1 MKTYN
6 KIPENLVTEMLILN
20 LEQVSITYDMFKDNL
35 VEMEDEDDIY
45 MFSFSLSTLYAGF
58 INYPIITL
66 QLIAEK
72 NLFNNL
78 INWTEFMTKLKF
90 FSTYQSKVK

>member
-1 MKTYN
+1 
-6 KIPENLVTEMLILN
+6 MLNIN
-20 LEQVSITYDMFKDNL
+20 LEQVLITYDMFKDNL

-45 MFSFSLSTLYAGF
+45 MFTFSLSTIYAGF

-66 QLIAEK
+66 QLITEK
-72 NLFNNL
+72 NFFGHL

-90 FSTYQSKVK
+90 FSTYQSKVKYTFI